1 MKFTKEQAIESLKRE
16 LTNNDRKT
24 LRMSE
29 KTLNKVVEA
38 LLPKFTDD
46 ETGLPDFIKDALE
59 ILNPVNDNI
68 GNDKSAF
75 IKQWNIEHPETKPG
89 EGEGDPTKDVKPS
102 PELEELRNEIA
113 ALKAANEKATKEAER
128 ATKRKSLIDKI
139 VEKGIN
145 DNEWTEMFMAEVDID
160 KVEDIEAKAE
170 SILKFYNKSKAGVN
184 PRAVPGAP
192 SKGENDGEMPDSIAR
207 AKKMAQDLNKLRGEQ
222 TKQ

>member
-75 IKQWNIEHPETKPG
+75 IKQWNIEHPEKNPS
-89 EGEGDPTKDVKPS
+89 EGETTPQNEVKSS

-113 ALKAANEKATKEAER
+113 ALKAANEKAAKESER

-139 VEKGIN
+139 AEKGIS
-145 DNEWTEMFMAEVDID
+145 DKEWTEMFMAEVDID

-170 SILKFYNKSKAGVN
+170 SILKFYNKSKADVN

-192 SKGENDGEMPDSIAR
+192 SKGEGDGEIPDSIAR

-222 TKQ
+222 MKQ

>member
-75 IKQWNIEHPETKPG
+75 IKQWNIEHPEKNPS
-89 EGEGDPTKDVKPS
+89 EGETTPQNEVKSS

-113 ALKAANEKATKEAER
+113 ALKAANEKAAKESER

-139 VEKGIN
+139 AEKGIS
-145 DNEWTEMFMAEVDID
+145 DKEWTEMFMAEVDID

-170 SILKFYNKSKAGVN
+170 SILKFYNKSKADVN

-192 SKGENDGEMPDSIAR
+192 SKGESDGEIPDSIAR
-207 AKKMAQDLNKLRGEQ
+207 ARKMAQDLNKLRGEQ

>member
-75 IKQWNIEHPETKPG
+75 IKQWNIEHPETKPS
-89 EGEGDPTKDVKPS
+89 EGEDTPQNEVKPS

-113 ALKAANEKATKEAER
+113 ALKAANEKAAKESER

-139 VEKGIN
+139 VEKGIS
-145 DNEWTEMFMAEVDID
+145 DKEWTEMFMAEVDID

-192 SKGENDGEMPDSIAR
+192 SKGEYDDEIPDSIAR

>member
-75 IKQWNIEHPETKPG
+75 IKQWNIEHPEKNPS
-89 EGEGDPTKDVKPS
+89 EGETTPQNEVKSS

-113 ALKAANEKATKEAER
+113 ALKAANEKAAKESER

-139 VEKGIN
+139 VEKGIS

-192 SKGENDGEMPDSIAR
+192 SKGENGDEMPDSIAR